1 MKVFVIAHSAGN
13 VWTYVR
19 LFSKIKG
26 HEFIPVELP
35 GNVTRFKDKLPDTF
49 EEYLDIAYQ
58 IIVEQIG
65 FDEHIALFGHSFGG
79 YFMYDLSGMISHF
92 AHYFITKLSHKIT
105 YQHPVTAIS
114 TDLHLFIFI
123 FKPRPVRII
132 YIITH

>member
-1 MKVFVIAHSAGN
+1 
-13 VWTYVR
+13 
-19 LFSKIKG
+19 
-26 HEFIPVELP
+26 
-35 GNVTRFKDKLPDTF
+35 
-49 EEYLDIAYQ
+49 
-58 IIVEQIG
+58 
-65 FDEHIALFGHSFGG
+65 
-79 YFMYDLSGMISHF
+79 MYDLSGMISHF